1 MFWVWKRSVD
11 LHLQLPLG
19 KARLLLMTY
28 FIVFFFGSLF
38 GAFLC
43 LTLIL
48 EQDRRTNKQFSERRK
63 ALEREKEEIRKEKLR
78 LMRELEILRGQRKI
92 K

>member
-19 KARLLLMTY
+19 KARLLLMTCL
-28 FIVFFFGSLF
+28 IVFFSGFLT
-38 GAFLC
+38 GAFISLA
-43 LTLIL
+43 IIF
-48 EQDRRTNKQFSERRK
+48 EMGKRTNKQFSKRRK

-78 LMRELEILRGQRKI
+78 LMRELEILIGQRKI